1 MNDGEI
7 TIVRAANEP
16 SVVTKIRTALAAFL
30 QKHRTSEAQ
39 SLRGEEGEKNFALL
53 AKKTNKTIRLSR
65 LLLASNVCFTE
76 YDHFHGNVSDF
87 CVRLADRKTFHIQN

>member
-30 QKHRTSEAQ
+30 QKHRTS
-39 SLRGEEGEKNFALL
+39 
-53 AKKTNKTIRLSR
+53 
-65 LLLASNVCFTE
+65 
-76 YDHFHGNVSDF
+76 
-87 CVRLADRKTFHIQN
+87 